1 MKRFENATVL
11 VTGASRGLGRAIA
24 IAFATEG
31 AFVFVGHRVNAAA
44 ATETLALIRAAGGD
58 GATMAF
64 DVTDATK
71 VDEAITSMLTSRAQL
86 DVVVNNAGLAR
97 DELFPVMQRESWR
110 QVIATNLDGTFNV
123 CRAVARPMMSKK
135 KGTIINVA
143 SIAGQRA
150 SVGQVNYAASKG
162 GVLALT
168 QSLAAELAP
177 RGIRVNAVVP
187 GVCTT
192 GMAEALDRRVVEAR
206 KAQIPLGRLGTGDE
220 IARAV
225 LFLASDD
232 AAYIVGQALVVDGG
246 LTL

>member
-1 MKRFENATVL
+1 MNRFTDATVL

-24 IAFATEG
+24 VAFAAEG
-31 AFVFVGHRVNAAA
+31 AYVFIGHRVGTAAA
-44 ATETLALIRAAGGD
+44 FETLALVKAAGGD
-58 GATMAF
+58 GATIAF
-64 DVTDATK
+64 DVTDFAK
-71 VDEAITSMLTSRAQL
+71 VDEAVSTMLAARPRL
-86 DVVVNNAGLAR
+86 DVVVNNAGVAR
-97 DELFPVMQRESWR
+97 DESFALMQKESWR

-123 CRAVARPMMSKK
+123 CRAVARAMMGKK
-135 KGTIINVA
+135 RGAIVNVA

-177 RGIRVNAVVP
+177 KGIRVNAVVP

-192 GMAEALDRRVVEAR
+192 GMAEVLDRRVIEAR
-206 KAQIPLGRLGTGDE
+206 KSQIPLGRLGTGEE
-220 IARAV
+220 IAKAV

>member
-1 MKRFENATVL
+1 MKRFVDATVL

-24 IAFATEG
+24 TAFGAEG
-31 AFVFVGHRVNAAA
+31 AFVFIGYRVGAAA
-44 ATETLALIRAAGGD
+44 ADETLAMVRAAGGD

-64 DVTDATK
+64 DVTDAAR
-71 VDEAITSMLTSRAQL
+71 VDEAVGQMLDARSKL
-86 DVVVNNAGLAR
+86 DVVVNNAGVAR
-97 DELFPVMQRESWR
+97 DELFAVMQKESWR

-123 CRAVARPMMSKK
+123 CRAVARPMMGKK
-135 KGTIINVA
+135 RGVIVNVA
-143 SIAGQRA
+143 SVAGQRA

-162 GVLALT
+162 GVLAMT

-187 GVCTT
+187 GVCST
-192 GMAEALDRRVVEAR
+192 GMAEAVDRRVVEAR
-206 KAQIPLGRLGTGDE
+206 KAEIPLGRLGTGDE

>member
-1 MKRFENATVL
+1 LKRFQDKTVL
-11 VTGASRGLGRAIA
+11 VTGASRGLGRSIA
-24 IAFATEG
+24 IAFGAEG
-31 AFVFVGHRVNAAA
+31 AFVFIGHRVGTAAA
-44 ATETLALIRAAGGD
+44 AETLAMVRAAGGE
-58 GATMAF
+58 GSTVAF
-64 DVTDATK
+64 DVTDAAK
-71 VDEAITSMLTSRAQL
+71 VDEAVSWMLLARPQL

-97 DELFPVMQRESWR
+97 DELFPVMQRESWK

-123 CRAVARPMMSKK
+123 CRSVARPMMAKK
-135 KGTIINVA
+135 TGAIVNVA
-143 SIAGQRA
+143 SVAAQRA

-187 GVCTT
+187 GVCNT
-192 GMAEALDRRVVEAR
+192 GMAEVLDRRRLDAA
-206 KAQIPLGRLGTGDE
+206 KAQIPLGRLGTGVE
-220 IARAV
+220 IAKAV

-232 AAYIVGQALVVDGG
+232 AAYVVGQALVVDGG

>member
-1 MKRFENATVL
+1 MKRFSDSTIL

-24 IAFATEG
+24 IAFGSEG
-31 AFVFVGHRVNAAA
+31 AFVFIGYRVGEAAA
-44 ATETLALIRAAGGD
+44 NETLSLLRAAGGD
-58 GATMAF
+58 GAIIAF
-64 DVTDATK
+64 DVTDAPK
-71 VDEAITSMLTSRAQL
+71 VDDAVAAMLTQRPRL
-86 DVVVNNAGLAR
+86 DVVVNNAGVAR
-97 DELFPVMQRESWR
+97 DELFPVMQRESWK

-123 CRAVARPMMSKK
+123 CRAVARPMMGKK
-135 KGTIINVA
+135 RGAIINVA

-187 GVCTT
+187 GICST
-192 GMAEALDRRVVEAR
+192 GMADALDRRMVDAR
-206 KAQIPLGRLGTGDE
+206 KAQIPLGRLGTGEE

>member
-1 MKRFENATVL
+1 M
-11 VTGASRGLGRAIA
+11 G
-24 IAFATEG
+24 
-31 AFVFVGHRVNAAA
+31 AAA
-44 ATETLALIRAAGGD
+44 ADETLKSIRAAGGD
-58 GATMAF
+58 GATIAF
-64 DVTDATK
+64 DVTDAAQ
-71 VDEAITSMLTSRAQL
+71 VDEAVTSMLGARPRL
-86 DVVVNNAGLAR
+86 DVVVNNAGVVR
-97 DELFPVMQRESWR
+97 DELFPVMQRESWK

-123 CRAVARPMMSKK
+123 CRAVARPMMGKK
-135 KGTIINVA
+135 RGAIVNVA

-150 SVGQVNYAASKG
+150 SPGQVNYAASKG

-192 GMAEALDRRVVEAR
+192 GMAEALDRRVVEVR
-206 KAQIPLGRLGTGDE
+206 RAQIPLGRLGTGEE

>member
-1 MKRFENATVL
+1 MKRFADATVL

-24 IAFATEG
+24 IAFAAEG
-31 AFVFVGHRVNAAA
+31 AFVFVGYRVGAAA
-44 ATETLALIRAAGGD
+44 ADETLKSIRAAGGD
-58 GATMAF
+58 GATIAF
-64 DVTDATK
+64 DVTDAAQ
-71 VDEAITSMLTSRAQL
+71 VDEAVTSMLGARPRL
-86 DVVVNNAGLAR
+86 DVVVNNAGVVR
-97 DELFPVMQRESWR
+97 DELFPVMQRESWK

-123 CRAVARPMMSKK
+123 CRAVARPMMGKK
-135 KGTIINVA
+135 RGAIVNVA

-150 SVGQVNYAASKG
+150 SPGQVNYAASKG

-192 GMAEALDRRVVEAR
+192 GMAEALDRRVVEVR
-206 KAQIPLGRLGTGDE
+206 RAQIPLGRLGTGEE

>member
-1 MKRFENATVL
+1 MKRFADATVL

-24 IAFATEG
+24 IAFAAEG
-31 AFVFVGHRVNAAA
+31 AFVFVGHRVGAAA
-44 ATETLALIRAAGGD
+44 ADETLKSLRAAGGD
-58 GATMAF
+58 GATIAF
-64 DVTDATK
+64 DVTDAAQ
-71 VDEAITSMLTSRAQL
+71 VDEAVSSMLCTRPRL
-86 DVVVNNAGLAR
+86 DVVVNNAGVVR
-97 DELFPVMQRESWR
+97 DELFPVMQRESWK

-123 CRAVARPMMSKK
+123 CRAVARPMMGKK
-135 KGTIINVA
+135 RGAIVNVA

-150 SVGQVNYAASKG
+150 SPGQVNYAASKG

-206 KAQIPLGRLGTGDE
+206 RAQIPLGRLGTGEE

>member
-1 MKRFENATVL
+1 MKRFADATVL

-24 IAFATEG
+24 VAFAAEG
-31 AFVFVGHRVNAAA
+31 AFVFVGYRVGAAA
-44 ATETLALIRAAGGD
+44 ADVTLKSLRVAGGD
-58 GATMAF
+58 GATIAF
-64 DVTDATK
+64 DVTDAAQ
-71 VDEAITSMLTSRAQL
+71 VDEAVSAMLGARPRL
-86 DVVVNNAGLAR
+86 DVVVNNAGVVR
-97 DELFPVMQRESWR
+97 DELFPVMQRESWK

-123 CRAVARPMMSKK
+123 CRAVARPMMGKK
-135 KGTIINVA
+135 RGAIVNVA

-150 SVGQVNYAASKG
+150 SPGQVNYAASKG

-206 KAQIPLGRLGTGDE
+206 RAQIPLGRLGTGEE

>member
-1 MKRFENATVL
+1 MRRFEGATVL
-11 VTGASRGLGRAIA
+11 VTGASRGLGRGIA
-24 IAFATEG
+24 TAFGREG
-31 AFVFVGHRVNAAA
+31 AFVWVGYRVQAAA
-44 ATETLALIRAAGGD
+44 AQETLAAVREAGGD
-58 GATMAF
+58 GAAVAL
-64 DVTDATK
+64 DVSDAARVDAA
-71 VDEAITSMLTSRAQL
+71 VDELLGQRPAL
-86 DVVVNNAGLAR
+86 DVVVNNAGVAR

-110 QVIATNLDGTFNV
+110 QVLATNLDGTFNV
-123 CRAVARPMMSKK
+123 CRAVARPMMGRKR
-135 KGTIINVA
+135 GAIVNVA
-143 SIAGQRA
+143 SVAGQRA

-187 GVCTT
+187 GLCAAGLVET
-192 GMAEALDRRVVEAR
+192 LDRRVVEAR
-206 KAQIPLGRLGTGDE
+206 KQHIPLRRLGTADE
-220 IARAV
+220 VARAV

>member
-1 MKRFENATVL
+1 MRRFADTTVL

-24 IAFATEG
+24 IAFGGEG
-31 AFVFVGHRVNAAA
+31 AFVFVGYRVGLAAA
-44 ATETLALIRAAGGD
+44 EETLQSIRAAGGD
-58 GATMAF
+58 GATIAF
-64 DVTDATK
+64 DVTDAAK
-71 VDEAITSMLTSRAQL
+71 VDEAVTSMLGTRPRL
-86 DVVVNNAGLAR
+86 DVVVNNAGVAR
-97 DELFPVMQRESWR
+97 DELFPVMQRESWK

-123 CRAVARPMMSKK
+123 CRAVARPMMGKK
-135 KGTIINVA
+135 RGVIVNVA

-150 SVGQVNYAASKG
+150 SPGQVNYAASKG

-187 GVCTT
+187 GLCTT
-192 GMAEALDRRVVEAR
+192 GMAEALDRRVADAR
-206 KAQIPLGRLGTGDE
+206 RAQIPLGRLGTGE
-220 IARAV
+220 ELARVV

>member
-1 MKRFENATVL
+1 VKRFVDSTVL

-24 IAFATEG
+24 VAFASEG
-31 AFVFVGHRVNAAA
+31 AFVFIGYRVGAPAAA
-44 ATETLALIRAAGGD
+44 ETLALVRAAGGD
-58 GATMAF
+58 GSTIAF
-64 DVTDATK
+64 DVTDGAK
-71 VDEAITSMLTSRAQL
+71 VDEAVSSMLAVRPRL
-86 DVVVNNAGLAR
+86 DVVVNNAGVAR
-97 DELFPVMQRESWR
+97 DELFAVMQKESWR

-123 CRAVARPMMSKK
+123 CRAVARPMMGKK
-135 KGTIINVA
+135 RGAIVNVA

-177 RGIRVNAVVP
+177 KGIRVNAVVP

-192 GMAEALDRRVVEAR
+192 GMAEVLERRVLEAR
-206 KAQIPLGRLGTGDE
+206 KAQIPLGRLGTGEE
-220 IARAV
+220 IAKAV

>member
-1 MKRFENATVL
+1 MKRFADATVL

-24 IAFATEG
+24 IAFAAEG
-31 AFVFVGHRVNAAA
+31 AFVFVGYRVGAAA
-44 ATETLALIRAAGGD
+44 AEETLKSIRAAGGD
-58 GATMAF
+58 GATIAF
-64 DVTDATK
+64 DVTDAAR
-71 VDEAITSMLTSRAQL
+71 VDEAVGSMLGARPRL
-86 DVVVNNAGLAR
+86 DVVVNNAGVVR
-97 DELFPVMQRESWR
+97 DELFPVMQRESWK

-123 CRAVARPMMSKK
+123 CRAVARPMMGKK
-135 KGTIINVA
+135 RGAIVNVA
-143 SIAGQRA
+143 SVAGQRA
-150 SVGQVNYAASKG
+150 SPGQVNYAASKG

-206 KAQIPLGRLGTGDE
+206 RAQIPLGRLGTGEE